1 MLCGGRCGEQE
12 AEEEGCGQARPTRTT
27 PSVSLVYAFG
37 HPTRGLTHAP
47 AVEARSLNHGPA
59 REVPMWLTPE
69 LVDSDLF
76 PF

>member
-1 MLCGGRCGEQE
+1 MG
-12 AEEEGCGQARPTRTT
+12 EEGRGQALPTRTT

-37 HPTRGLTHAP
+37 HPTRGLTCAS

-69 LVDSDLF
+69 VVNSDLF